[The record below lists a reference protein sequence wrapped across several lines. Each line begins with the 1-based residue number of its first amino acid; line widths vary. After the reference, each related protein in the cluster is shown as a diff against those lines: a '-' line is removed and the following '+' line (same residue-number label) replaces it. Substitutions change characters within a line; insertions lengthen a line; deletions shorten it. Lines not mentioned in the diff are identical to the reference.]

1 MEPDRRKRLAGVILP
16 VIVLAMGVVLLVL
29 NVVIEDEPGAV
40 PLLIIAAGAGWL
52 VIQLVTKRK
61 KQI

>member
-16 VIVLAMGVVLLVL
+16 VIVLVMGVVLLVL

-40 PLLIIAAGAGWL
+40 PLIVIVAGAGWL
-52 VIQLVTKRK
+52 AMQRITKRK
-61 KQI
+61 KHT